1 MQTVTLNNGIKI
13 PQLGFGTWKLK
24 PTIEAKRAV
33 STALE
38 VGYRHIDTARIYL
51 NEGSVGKAIATSK
64 IDRTKI
70 FLTTK
75 LWNTDQKDPK
85 QAFEKSLERLN
96 MDYVDLYLMHY
107 PVTETRLKAW
117 KEMEKI
123 YESGRAR
130 SIGVSNFTIKHLK
143 ELMKSCNVV
152 PAVNQVEFHP
162 FLFQKELMDF
172 CHKNNIALD
181 AYSPLVHGKKMFV
194 PTITEIAQSHLKTDA
209 QVMLRWNVQHGNIVI
224 PKSKTPSRIQE
235 NFNIFDFKLTDEEM
249 ATIDG
254 LNENLRTCWD
264 PTDMP

>member
-1 MQTVTLNNGIKI
+1 
-13 PQLGFGTWKLK
+13 
-24 PTIEAKRAV
+24 
-33 STALE
+33 
-38 VGYRHIDTARIYL
+38 
-51 NEGSVGKAIATSK
+51 
-64 IDRTKI
+64 
-70 FLTTK
+70 
-75 LWNTDQKDPK
+75 
-85 QAFEKSLERLN
+85 
-96 MDYVDLYLMHY
+96 MHY

-172 CHKNNIALD
+172 CHKNNIALE